1 MNFDSEPSAVS
12 SGEGEGVTGS
22 ENEPVWKRCSLIC
35 LVSITCAAVMFQSQ
49 CPDRTEIILSFQRA
63 ASTREARSI
72 QDADDLS
79 SIFLGS
85 IGGKES
91 DEVCVHSKYVE
102 YEEGVEVEATK
113 SRFAVRVASLKS
125 FELLACVAIKWFDVN
140 ARCVDMCSQFS
151 LISPAT

>member
-35 LVSITCAAVMFQSQ
+35 LVSISCAAARDVQSQ

-72 QDADDLS
+72 QDADDLPS
-79 SIFLGS
+79 MLLGS

-91 DEVCVHSKYVE
+91 NEVCVHSKYVE
-102 YEEGVEVEATK
+102 YEEGGEVEATK
-113 SRFAVRVASLKS
+113 SRFAVRWLRV
-125 FELLACVAIKWFDVN
+125 
-140 ARCVDMCSQFS
+140 
-151 LISPAT
+151 